1 MTYPL
6 KFREKVFA
14 TKDKLSLTF
23 EQTSERFDVPIRN
36 LFRWQNKIEPNKTR
50 NKPATKIDMEA
61 LKRDVEASP
70 DDYQWERAQRFGV
83 AERTIGY
90 ALKRLNICYK
100 KKRSSIPKQTQR
112 YVLLFKPKS
121 VLMNRKVAPL
131 FTWMKVV
138 LLRTR
143 PAHTAIHPEENVVMA
158 FMIGMQ
164 RGVSMRLAPSW
175 GLFF

>member
-6 KFREKVFA
+6 KFREQVFA
-14 TKDKLSLTF
+14 TKDKLNLTF

-90 ALKRLNICYK
+90 ALKRLNLSGLY
-100 KKRSSIPKQTQR
+100 SPQ
-112 YVLLFKPKS
+112 
-121 VLMNRKVAPL
+121 
-131 FTWMKVV
+131 
-138 LLRTR
+138 
-143 PAHTAIHPEENVVMA
+143 
-158 FMIGMQ
+158 
-164 RGVSMRLAPSW
+164 LAAKMYE
-175 GLFF
+175 